1 MFIYVLTD
9 AARTYERYLSARIR
23 VERLD
28 WLLSRGRGLLAQ
40 RINRHGRIPA
50 GGRFTPSVGSLS
62 LSCVRIPIS
71 KKQSD
76 RCVCEDVKPTSSQKR
91 SKTKEHTHAS
101 EEYITVSKVQS
112 DRCVCDEPTCAKKG
126 HEVVEKERK
135 RKTERKAKCKCIC
148 KRPVI
153 VVPSKWKYEVCPQG
167 KKGNSKMRFKC
178 CLARDKKKT
187 KTCRSTQKVEPVN
200 CPCQEKLVGARES
213 LRSDR
218 HLSRESRKGP
228 EPVQCS
234 TKCTECEKIPN
245 ITIELCLLKKKLE
258 EQIAQEAEQ
267 KQQLNVMND
276 QLKQLCSTVC
286 TLNEKCKGLESEKGK
301 LTKCVCIKKSS
312 TKLICN
318 RNDSTL
324 ERKVSSQC
332 QFCKDKKLPVLS
344 SMQYALFK
352 MMGKRC
358 FQDIALTILLRADNV
373 YHVNVRDLET
383 GCVLGCLLVTD
394 AGIKEA
400 NTLGIFQEILTFC
413 VIDVRNTINNKDA
426 VFGGINFELVRDHR
440 LTGGNTSSPKT
451 QPEACVVEQC
461 DSPVE
466 LCEEESTKE
475 QQTSIFCLTD
485 DFKAAYNNSKT
496 FSVSSSP
503 KTSEPQV
510 ETKSKNNSKPKMSM
524 SEAIREINSYSSSL
538 VLTDTETKY
547 PVRHIRIIS
556 LMEST
561 SPSEYSDDDFPRS
574 KLN

>member
-1 MFIYVLTD
+1 MD

-40 RINRHGRIPA
+40 RINRHGRMPA

-76 RCVCEDVKPTSSQKR
+76 RCVCDDVKPTTSQKQIKR
-91 SKTKEHTHAS
+91 KDTYASK
-101 EEYITVSKVQS
+101 EYITVSKVQS
-112 DRCVCDEPTCAKKG
+112 DRCVCDEPTCAEKG
-126 HEVVEKERK
+126 HEKVKVVGKERK
-135 RKTERKAKCKCIC
+135 KKSERKAKCKCTC

-153 VVPSKWKYEVCPQG
+153 VVPSKWKYEASPQG
-167 KKGNSKMRFKC
+167 KKDNSKMRFKC
-178 CLARDKKKT
+178 CLSRDKKKT
-187 KTCRSTQKVEPVN
+187 KTCRSTQKVQPVN
-200 CPCQEKLVGARES
+200 CPCQEKLVGAPSKES

-218 HLSRESRKGP
+218 HHSRESRVGS
-228 EPVQCS
+228 EPVQCT

-267 KQQLNVMND
+267 KQQLNVMNN

-312 TKLICN
+312 AKLICN

-413 VIDVRNTINNKDA
+413 VIDVRNTINNKEA

-451 QPEACVVEQC
+451 QPEACEVEQC

-466 LCEEESTKE
+466 LCEESPKE
-475 QQTSIFCLTD
+475 QQSSIFCLTD

-510 ETKSKNNSKPKMSM
+510 EAKSNNKIP
-524 SEAIREINSYSSSL
+524 L
-538 VLTDTETKY
+538 C
-547 PVRHIRIIS
+547 
-556 LMEST
+556 
-561 SPSEYSDDDFPRS
+561 
-574 KLN
+574 

>member
-1 MFIYVLTD
+1 MD

-28 WLLSRGRGLLAQ
+28 WLLSRGRGSLAR
-40 RINRHGRIPA
+40 RISRHGRLPA
-50 GGRFTPSVGSLS
+50 GGRYTSSVGSLS

-76 RCVCEDVKPTSSQKR
+76 RCVCDDDKPTSSEKR
-91 SKTKEHTHAS
+91 IKKYTQASK
-101 EEYITVSKVQS
+101 EYITS
-112 DRCVCDEPTCAKKG
+112 CA
-126 HEVVEKERK
+126 VEKLKEKK
-135 RKTERKAKCKCIC
+135 RKPERKAKCKSVC
-148 KRPVI
+148 KHPVI
-153 VVPSKWKYEVCPQG
+153 VVPSKWKYEACPPG
-167 KKGNSKMRFKC
+167 KKQNSKMRFKC
-178 CLARDKKKT
+178 CFVRDKKKT
-187 KTCRSTQKVEPVN
+187 KPPCSKPSLESLKTCRSTQKVEPVN
-200 CPCQEKLVGARES
+200 CPCQEKSVAASSKES
-213 LRSDR
+213 LRSER
-218 HLSRESRKGP
+218 QGMG
-228 EPVQCS
+228 PVQCV

-267 KQQLNVMND
+267 KQQLNVMNN
-276 QLKQLCSTVC
+276 QLKQLCGTVN
-286 TLNEKCKGLESEKGK
+286 TLNEKCKGLESEKEK

-312 TKLICN
+312 AKIICN
-318 RNDSTL
+318 KNDSTL

-332 QFCKDKKLPVLS
+332 QFCKNKNLPVLS

-383 GCVLGCLLVTD
+383 GSVLGCLLVTD

-440 LTGGNTSSPKT
+440 LTGGNTLSPKS
-451 QPEACVVEQC
+451 QPETSEVEQC

-466 LCEEESTKE
+466 LCEEESPKE
-475 QQTSIFCLTD
+475 QQSSVFCLTD
-485 DFKAAYNNSKT
+485 DIKAAYNNSKT
-496 FSVSSSP
+496 FSVSSVP

-510 ETKSKNNSKPKMSM
+510 EAKSKNKN
-524 SEAIREINSYSSSL
+524 
-538 VLTDTETKY
+538 TETKY